1 MRRNCFITATFTIGA
16 FLRITFA
23 NEGLELAGSPQS
35 QNASFTDNHHHP
47 HHHGVQVASF
57 KLNYVKAELILA
69 LFILVIGLFKLRK
82 FSCI

>member
-1 MRRNCFITATFTIGA
+1 MRRIYFITAAFTIGA
-16 FLRITFA
+16 FLRIAFA
-23 NEGLELAGSPQS
+23 NEALELAESPQS
-35 QNASFTDNHHHP
+35 QNASFITDNHP